1 MRMRNGRND
10 APDRVACV
18 DMLIRAPAPGVFHA
32 FVEPAELR
40 KFWLK
45 DASGPLSAG
54 ARVEWAFMVP
64 GAVASVVVTRFEP
77 DAHIA
82 FDWGDSLHVAIDFET
97 FGEGSTKLTI
107 RTTGFQDDDIDALV
121 DVTKGFTIVLC
132 DLKILLETGRSP
144 NLVRENAELI
154 VSGI

>member
-45 DASGPLSAG
+45 DASGPLTPAAPPESA
-54 ARVEWAFMVP
+54 FISP
-64 GAVASVVVTRFEP
+64 GALASAP
-77 DAHIA
+77 
-82 FDWGDSLHVAIDFET
+82 
-97 FGEGSTKLTI
+97 
-107 RTTGFQDDDIDALV
+107 RTTL
-121 DVTKGFTIVLC
+121 
-132 DLKILLETGRSP
+132 
-144 NLVRENAELI
+144 
-154 VSGI
+154 